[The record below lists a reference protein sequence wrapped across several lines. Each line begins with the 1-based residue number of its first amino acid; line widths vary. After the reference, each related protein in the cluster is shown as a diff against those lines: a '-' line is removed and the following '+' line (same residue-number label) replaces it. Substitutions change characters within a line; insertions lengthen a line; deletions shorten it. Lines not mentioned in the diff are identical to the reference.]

1 MSSWYIL
8 LMNMMVIY
16 GSPRH
21 SGNSTFLGKEFIAE
35 VIRQNPEAVITET
48 ELQKLHVGGCL
59 GCDTCRKN
67 GGQCIQKDDMQPLYD
82 LYVDADTL
90 VYTTPVYWWGITA
103 QLKLFIDRLYALGT
117 EPHKGKKLYVI
128 AVGADETQGV
138 QYELIRRQFVEI
150 CDYCGIEF
158 IGYLPVSADDE
169 NPAKKN
175 DEAIMAARSLYKA

>member
-1 MSSWYIL
+1 
-8 LMNMMVIY
+8 
-16 GSPRH
+16 
-21 SGNSTFLGKEFIAE
+21 
-35 VIRQNPEAVITET
+35 
-48 ELQKLHVGGCL
+48 
-59 GCDTCRKN
+59 
-67 GGQCIQKDDMQPLYD
+67 MQPLYD